1 MADLTVDEAHRL
13 WAAGELAI
21 VDVREEREHEVTSIA
36 GVPLLPMSELL
47 ARVDEVPDELPL
59 AVLCRSGSRSAQV
72 ADYLTAQ
79 GDHGDVAN
87 IEGGIIAWAAA
98 GLPYEGEPP
107 R

>member
-21 VDVREEREHEVTSIA
+21 LDVREEHEHEATRVE
-36 GVPLLPMSELL
+36 GMPLLPMSELV
-47 ARVDEVPDELPL
+47 ARVDEVPDDLPL
-59 AVLCRSGSRSAQV
+59 AVLCRSGGRSAQV

-79 GDHGDVAN
+79 GDHGEVSN
-87 IEGGIIAWAAA
+87 VEGGIIAWAAA